1 MGCANS
7 KPRQMSVA
15 ALKTEP
21 TPRALARVFA
31 PMSDKPRKTSVSA
44 EEAAKI
50 AELKEEFAL

>member
-1 MGCANS
+1 MGCAYS
-7 KPRQMSVA
+7 VPLRMSASTV
-15 ALKTEP
+15 KP

-31 PMSDKPRKTSVSA
+31 PISNVKPHKTPETA